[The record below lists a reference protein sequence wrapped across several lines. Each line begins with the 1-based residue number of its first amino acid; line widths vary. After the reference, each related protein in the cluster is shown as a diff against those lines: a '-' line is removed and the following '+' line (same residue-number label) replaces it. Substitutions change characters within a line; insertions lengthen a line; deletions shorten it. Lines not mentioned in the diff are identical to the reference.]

1 MKLRILLMA
10 VIVAVSVVA
19 RVGGSDFTK
28 TGLIGIITDSSD
40 VPIPY
45 AVVFV
50 HEGKGKMIVRK
61 VNPDGSF
68 QLLLPAGYYEVFFS
82 AVGFAPSCR
91 RIRLSPGEEKK
102 LHPKLDP
109 SLETLED

>member
-61 VNPDGSF
+61 VNPDATFSCSC
-68 QLLLPAGYYEVFFS
+68 LLATTRFF
-82 AVGFAPSCR
+82 FFRCR
-91 RIRLSPGEEKK
+91 LCTF
-102 LHPKLDP
+102 L
-109 SLETLED
+109 